1 MSVSV
6 IDKYLSGRTVESYV
20 MPELPSEMLPL
31 HEYDEVHINVS
42 GGADSLA
49 TVLVALH
56 GYKILKEKIKMVHM
70 RIDGDPSDK
79 SKRQLF
85 DWPQTDDYLEYTSQV
100 LDIPLIV
107 IWGDMS
113 LEERIRDRG
122 MFPDAKCRF
131 CTSYQKRD
139 VYAKWVRQ
147 FDNCKILLLSGERSE
162 ESSTRANKA
171 VFEIHSSQAT
181 GKKNRIVHWFRPIK
195 HMLKTEVR
203 QLIANHGIELH
214 PCYQWVSRCSC
225 KFCIFN
231 TSAEMSHTSQL
242 FPEDWAYL
250 KAMEQEMGHTMKS
263 KDGKP
268 HSLSAFI
275 KEDQIPLF

>member
-1 MSVSV
+1 MLVNV
-6 IDKYLSGRTVESYV
+6 IDKNRSAEDYV
-20 MPELPSEMLPL
+20 IPELPSEMLSIN
-31 HEYDEVHINVS
+31 EYDEVHINVS
-42 GGADSLA
+42 GGADSVV

-56 GYKILKEKIKMVHM
+56 GYKIPKEKIKMVHM
-70 RIDGDPSDK
+70 RVDGDPNDK

-85 DWPQTDDYLEYTSQV
+85 DWPETDDYLQYTSRV

-131 CTSYQKRD
+131 CTSYMKRD

-147 FDNCKILLLSGERSE
+147 YDNCKILLLSGERSE
-162 ESSTRANKA
+162 ESSNRAKTPI
-171 VFEIHSSQAT
+171 FELHSAHAT
-181 GKKNRIVHWFRPIK
+181 GRKKRIVHWFRPIK

-203 QLIANHGIELH
+203 QLIADHGIDLH
-214 PCYQWVSRCSC
+214 PCYEWVTRCSC

-231 TSAEMSHTSQL
+231 TSAEMGRTSQL
-242 FPEDWAYL
+242 FPNDWEYL
-250 KAMEQEMGHTMKS
+250 KQMERDLEHTMKS
-263 KDGKP
+263 KDGKS

-275 KEDQIPLF
+275 KEDQLPLF